1 MTSPVQR
8 FSFTL
13 PQMLVFSLSQLVLSY
28 YADTWQSPTGSL
40 SLRHNIKPRPLLP
53 QATSQNSLDLP
64 RKFTRC
70 NNFFMK
76 AFLFSFFF
84 GEQHFLRNFYVE
96 IMFSFLFFLFLR
108 TTFFERFF
116 YEKIHYIRKKHKD
129 LFFWRTTIFEEFF
142 YQKNSLVVEK
152 FTTLDQNS
160 LDLVKIHQA

>member
-84 GEQHFLRNFYVE
+84 WRTTFSEKFLRGDHFF
-96 IMFSFLFFLFLR
+96 FSFLR
-108 TTFFERFF
+108 ATFFEGFF

-129 LFFWRTTIFEEFF
+129 LFFGEQQFLRSFF
-142 YQKNSLVVEK
+142 TK
-152 FTTLDQNS
+152 
-160 LDLVKIHQA
+160 KIH